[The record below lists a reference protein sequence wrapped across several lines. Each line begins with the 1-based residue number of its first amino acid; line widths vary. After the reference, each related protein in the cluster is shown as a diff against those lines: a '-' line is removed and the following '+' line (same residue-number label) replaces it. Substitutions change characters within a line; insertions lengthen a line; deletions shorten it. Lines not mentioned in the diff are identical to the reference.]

1 MKMGKVRALR
11 ARVHRAAVRPDGE
24 APPGPVPRALE
35 PTVPQVTVGGAGAK
49 DWTLVHNDIFARTQI
64 DPSALV
70 QRLELD
76 QKSVV
81 SLKKGTEPKTIL
93 PKKEKLR
100 LRHERWLQKIEAIKL
115 AERKL
120 KEERRRKAMVV
131 VGDLH
136 PLRDALPELQE
147 LEASRQQ
154 QTRRRVTSK
163 PRPVELSRMST
174 AQRQQLLEEE
184 RTRFR
189 ELLASPSYRA
199 SPLLAI
205 GRQLAHQMQLEGGD
219 QL

>member
-1 MKMGKVRALR
+1 MGKVRALR

-24 APPGPVPRALE
+24 AAPSPVPRALD
-35 PTVPQVTVGGAGAK
+35 PALTQASAGGAGAK

-81 SLKKGTEPKTIL
+81 SLKRGTEPKSIL

-115 AERKL
+115 AEQKL
-120 KEERRRKAMVV
+120 KEERRRRATVV

-147 LEASRQQ
+147 LETSWQQ
-154 QTRRRVTSK
+154 QTRC
-163 PRPVELSRMST
+163 
-174 AQRQQLLEEE
+174 EEE

-205 GRQLAHQMQLEGGD
+205 GRQLAHQMQLEGGG

>member
-1 MKMGKVRALR
+1 MSGL
-11 ARVHRAAVRPDGE
+11 
-24 APPGPVPRALE
+24 
-35 PTVPQVTVGGAGAK
+35 Q
-49 DWTLVHNDIFARTQI
+49 DWAFVHNDIFARTQI

-81 SLKKGTEPKTIL
+81 SLKRGAEPKAIV
-93 PKKEKLR
+93 PKKEKLK
-100 LRHERWLQKIEAIKL
+100 LRRERWLQKIEAIKL
-115 AERKL
+115 ADQKL
-120 KEERRRKAMVV
+120 REERRRRATVV

-147 LEASRQQ
+147 LEAGRQQ
-154 QTRRRVTSK
+154 QQPRRRGTSK

-184 RTRFR
+184 RTRFQK
-189 ELLASPSYRA
+189 LLASPAYRA

-205 GRQLAHQMQLEGGD
+205 GQQLAHQMQLEGGK

>member
-1 MKMGKVRALR
+1 MGKVRALR

-24 APPGPVPRALE
+24 AAPGPVPRALE
-35 PTVPQVTVGGAGAK
+35 PALPQVSAGGAGAK
-49 DWTLVHNDIFARTQI
+49 DWAFVHNDIFARTQI

-81 SLKKGTEPKTIL
+81 SLKRGAEPKAIL
-93 PKKEKLR
+93 PKKEKLK
-100 LRHERWLQKIEAIKL
+100 LRRERWLQKIEAIKL
-115 AERKL
+115 AEQKL
-120 KEERRRKAMVV
+120 REERKRKAMVV

-154 QTRRRVTSK
+154 QQARR
-163 PRPVELSRMST
+163 
-174 AQRQQLLEEE
+174 EEE
-184 RTRFR
+184 RTRFQK
-189 ELLASPSYRA
+189 LLASPAYRA

-205 GRQLAHQMQLEGGD
+205 GQQLAHQMQLEGGEH
-219 QL
+219 L

>member
-1 MKMGKVRALR
+1 MGKVRALR